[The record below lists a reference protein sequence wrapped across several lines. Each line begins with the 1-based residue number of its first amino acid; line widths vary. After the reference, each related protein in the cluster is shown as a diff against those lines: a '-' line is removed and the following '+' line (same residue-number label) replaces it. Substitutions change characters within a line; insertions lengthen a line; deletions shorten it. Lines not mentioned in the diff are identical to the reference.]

1 MLKTFNLLVSERL
14 TKNEKKG
21 EKKNEKKKN
30 EKKSTKER
38 TYAVFKTSKTTDILH
53 Y

>member
-1 MLKTFNLLVSERL
+1 M
-14 TKNEKKG
+14 KG

-30 EKKSTKER
+30 QKKSTKER
-38 TYAVFKTSKTTDILH
+38 NYAVFKISKTTNILD